1 MTTNPTDFQNDM
13 ARADEPA
20 VGQVLLV
27 DDSLLVL
34 RVTADILEEEGW
46 EVRTASG
53 GAEAL
58 QILQSWHPELV
69 VCDLHMPHMNGF
81 EVMRRVAEMDP
92 DLPFVILS
100 GDDDVSAVLGSV
112 RKGVFDYV
120 IKTGDDFGPLLAAIE
135 RAAEHH
141 RVLAE
146 NRCLAQELRAT
157 NEDLARRLAELDVRN
172 SQLEQEIQERYRV
185 ERDLAVARD
194 RALQASHAKS
204 AFLANMSHEL
214 RTPLNAIL
222 GYAEFVRDV
231 ASRDEYTAIAPDIER
246 IVVAGNHLR
255 GLIDD
260 VLDLSKIE
268 AGSTTLHPTR
278 VDITTLCEE
287 VVSTIHTL
295 VSASNNAFHMEHR
308 GDVGVMQ
315 ADPQKLRQVLI
326 NILGNAC
333 KFTEDGTVSLTVGR
347 EQTPDGQEWVLFEVI
362 DTGIGMSPEQ
372 CDRVFEVFTQADHST
387 SRAYGGTGLGLAIS
401 RRLCRLMGGDITV

>member
-1 MTTNPTDFQNDM
+1 
-13 ARADEPA
+13 
-20 VGQVLLV
+20 
-27 DDSLLVL
+27 
-34 RVTADILEEEGW
+34 
-46 EVRTASG
+46 
-53 GAEAL
+53 
-58 QILQSWHPELV
+58 
-69 VCDLHMPHMNGF
+69 
-81 EVMRRVAEMDP
+81 MDP

-246 IVVAGNHLR
+246 IV
-255 GLIDD
+255 
-260 VLDLSKIE
+260 
-268 AGSTTLHPTR
+268 
-278 VDITTLCEE
+278 
-287 VVSTIHTL
+287 
-295 VSASNNAFHMEHR
+295 
-308 GDVGVMQ
+308 
-315 ADPQKLRQVLI
+315 
-326 NILGNAC
+326 
-333 KFTEDGTVSLTVGR
+333 
-347 EQTPDGQEWVLFEVI
+347 
-362 DTGIGMSPEQ
+362 
-372 CDRVFEVFTQADHST
+372 
-387 SRAYGGTGLGLAIS
+387 
-401 RRLCRLMGGDITV
+401 